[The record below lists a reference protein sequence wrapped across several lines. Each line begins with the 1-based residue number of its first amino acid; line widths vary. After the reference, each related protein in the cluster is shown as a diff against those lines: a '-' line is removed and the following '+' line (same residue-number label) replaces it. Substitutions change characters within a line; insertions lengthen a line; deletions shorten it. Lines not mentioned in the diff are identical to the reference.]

1 MKFRYNPCPVHG
13 NRGHEDRTGIDF
25 LNFPCYLNL
34 AQECDPSVRNKWD
47 TQRVMEIISLFVH
60 YNWQ

>member
-1 MKFRYNPCPVHG
+1 MAIEDTRTE
-13 NRGHEDRTGIDF
+13 RGDF